1 PSDSRPPESSPTTP
15 GSSFSSRTPGATGSA
30 WLFADSQV
38 RSGLGWARVLRLRD
52 QSTPELRHDDR
63 MRVISMGFAEVFVAT
78 HDEALKRA
86 GALERGADVAGDAV
100 RIPGISDFEV
110 EQLGDLA
117 GTAVHAAG
125 ADYELA
131 MVDVTSDSLLGV
143 PAAMVRALAELLS
156 YESEGEGDVLEDV
169 AGKWAA
175 QEDMPFG
182 PEESQRYVR
191 RLAELAVSAEGAERS
206 GLYVWSN

>member
-1 PSDSRPPESSPTTP
+1 
-15 GSSFSSRTPGATGSA
+15 
-30 WLFADSQV
+30 
-38 RSGLGWARVLRLRD
+38 
-52 QSTPELRHDDR
+52 
-63 MRVISMGFAEVFVAT
+63 MGFAEIFVAT

-86 GALERGADVAGDAV
+86 AALERGAGVAGPAV
-100 RIPGISDFEV
+100 RIPEITDFEV

-117 GTAVHAAG
+117 GSAVHAAG

-156 YESEGEGDVLEDV
+156 YESEGEGDVLEEV
-169 AGKWAA
+169 ADKWAG

-182 PEESQRYVR
+182 SEEARIYVR
-191 RLAELAVSAEGAERS
+191 QLAELAAAAEGAERS
-206 GLYVWSN
+206 ELYVWSL